1 MFFFCFLQL
10 RWNDSWACKS
20 SVHGWDFNWFRQ
32 LHNISDSQVFEAV
45 SACSGQHIDCL
56 SFAASTWNFWAL
68 WWSHLA
74 VRRPGCLPRSKGLG
88 AWFLPLNGL
97 QVPWAER
104 SCRFLTGGGW
114 RSVLFVEQNF
124 VSDIAGS
131 SMTQYRIVMVQY
143 AQQPPSTSIPVFG

>member
-1 MFFFCFLQL
+1 
-10 RWNDSWACKS
+10 
-20 SVHGWDFNWFRQ
+20 
-32 LHNISDSQVFEAV
+32 
-45 SACSGQHIDCL
+45 
-56 SFAASTWNFWAL
+56 
-68 WWSHLA
+68 
-74 VRRPGCLPRSKGLG
+74 
-88 AWFLPLNGL
+88 
-97 QVPWAER
+97 VPWAER